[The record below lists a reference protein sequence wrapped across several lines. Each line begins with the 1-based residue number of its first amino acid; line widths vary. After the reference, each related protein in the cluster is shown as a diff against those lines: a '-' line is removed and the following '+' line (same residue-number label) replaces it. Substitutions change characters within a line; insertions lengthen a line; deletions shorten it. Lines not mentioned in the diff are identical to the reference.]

1 MEIKAVAGD
10 IAHNAVDAIIIGYFE
25 GAAGPEGPAAAV
37 DAALGGAVRQLVA
50 QGEIK
55 GKLDQVIVIHTLG
68 KLPAGK
74 VAVVGLGKQDDLTL
88 DRVRGATAVACR
100 ALRRAAAVNIAIVP
114 LGAGVAGISAST
126 SAQAIAEGALL
137 GLYTFRKHLSKEPE
151 NGEIKSLHIVDGDA
165 NRLPELTAG
174 AERGRIVAEAC
185 NLCRDMVNE
194 PANYMTP
201 AVMAE
206 AAHSLAKTYG
216 LDVTI
221 LEREQ
226 VREMGMGAFL
236 GVAQGSPQPPKF
248 IVLRYKGRGSAE
260 NDIALVGKGITF
272 DSGGISIKPSE
283 GMGEMKGDMSGGAA
297 VMGAL
302 VALAQLK
309 PKINVMAIIAATEN
323 MPSGTAL
330 KPGDVI
336 TALGGKTIEIIS
348 TDAEGRLTLADAI
361 GYARKQGAKQVI
373 DIATLTG
380 ACVVALGD
388 ICTGAFGNNRS
399 LMDRVLGAAREAG
412 ELFWQ
417 MPMFEEYKEQNK
429 SDVADIK
436 NTGGRPAGAITAAQF
451 LAEFAGDTPWV
462 HLDIA
467 GTNMTD
473 KERTYLVKGATGVP
487 VRTLVN
493 LVMGLASPL

>member
-1 MEIKAVAGD
+1 VEITAAAGD
-10 IAHNAVDAIIIGYFE
+10 ITRSAVDAIAVGCYE
-25 GAAGPEGPAAAV
+25 GAAAPEGAAAAV
-37 DAALGGAVRQLVA
+37 DAALGGAIVQLVSR
-50 QGEIK
+50 GEIK
-55 GKLDQVIVIHTLG
+55 GKLDQVTLVHTLG

-74 VAVVGLGKQDDLTL
+74 VAVVGLGKKTDLTL
-88 DRVRGATAVACR
+88 DRVRGAAAVVCR
-100 ALRRAAAVNIAIVP
+100 ALRRASAADVAFAP
-114 LGAGVAGISAST
+114 LGAGVSGITVSA
-126 SAQAIAEGALL
+126 SAQAIAEGAVL
-137 GLYTFRKHLSKEPE
+137 GLYTFRKHVTKEPE
-151 NGEIKSLHIVDGDA
+151 NGEIKALTVVDGDPE
-165 NRLPELTAG
+165 RLPELTAG
-174 AERGRIVAEAC
+174 AARGRIMAEAS
-185 NLCRDMVNE
+185 NLARDMVNE

-201 AVMAE
+201 TDMAE
-206 AAHSLAKTYG
+206 AARGLARTYG
-216 LDVTI
+216 LEVNVLD
-221 LEREQ
+221 REQ
-226 VREMGMGAFL
+226 ARALGMGAFL
-236 GVAQGSPQPPKF
+236 GVAQGSQQPPQF
-248 IVLRYKGRGSAE
+248 IVLRYNGRGAFG

-272 DSGGISIKPSE
+272 DSGGISLKPSE

-302 VALAQLK
+302 AALAQLK
-309 PKINVMAIIAATEN
+309 PKINVLVIIAATEN
-323 MPSGTAL
+323 LPSGTAL
-330 KPGDVI
+330 KPGDVV

-361 GYARKQGAKQVI
+361 GYARQQGAKQVV

-380 ACVVALGD
+380 ACVVALGE
-388 ICTGAFGNNRS
+388 ICTGAFGNNQP
-399 LMDRVLGAAREAG
+399 LMDRVLAAAREAG
-412 ELFWQ
+412 ELTWQ

-493 LVMGLASPL
+493 LVMGLASA